1 MLGGRY
7 PARGSPEPG
16 FCAGDSGIS
25 SPVIRG
31 ETRLGRFAGAGFLLR
46 ADQTY
51 KPRMLRFHGG
61 SPGEVSPRGFLRIG
75 CGVRRHS
82 WRRPIHS
89 YILDDTQGLGCDIS
103 HIQAKSRQYAKSR
116 WR

>member
-1 MLGGRY
+1 MPTIRSPRSKCLGGDTG
-7 PARGSPEPG
+7 RGSPEPG
-16 FCAGDSGIS
+16 FCVGDSGIS

-61 SPGEVSPRGFLRIG
+61 SPGEVSPRGFLQIG
-75 CGVRRHS
+75 CGVRR
-82 WRRPIHS
+82 
-89 YILDDTQGLGCDIS
+89 LIS
-103 HIQAKSRQYAKSR
+103 ASRMLI
-116 WR
+116 